1 MEAGGPEEGDP
12 EPPQGFG
19 GQTRKDEPYG
29 YHKAPGMCR
38 QFDGKA
44 AKA

>member
-1 MEAGGPEEGDP
+1 MEAGGPGGGGRGA
-12 EPPQGFG
+12 PQGVWG
-19 GQTRKDEPYG
+19 ENPQEKPYG